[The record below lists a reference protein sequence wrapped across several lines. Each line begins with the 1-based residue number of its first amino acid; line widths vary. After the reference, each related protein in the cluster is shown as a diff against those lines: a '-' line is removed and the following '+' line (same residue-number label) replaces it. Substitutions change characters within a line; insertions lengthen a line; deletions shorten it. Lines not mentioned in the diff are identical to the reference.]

1 MTPIIACI
9 IPVYNEEDFI
19 ADVLGEIP
27 DFVRH
32 IIVVNDASTDHSRDR
47 ILGVSDPRVILID
60 HGSNI
65 GVGGSVA
72 SGYKKAITLGAD
84 IIVKLDGDGQMDLQQ
99 MRRLVQPILLARAD
113 YTKGVRFRDTH
124 VIHQMPLL
132 RLIGNIGLSFL
143 TKIASGYWNI
153 LDPTNG
159 YTAISARALNMID
172 LDSLSKGYL
181 LETDMLINLYR
192 INAVV
197 ADVEMKA
204 KYGAEVSQLNP
215 LKSILPFAFFLL
227 RAFCKR
233 IFWRYFIFDFSA
245 FSVFFLSGFSLFSFG
260 FIFGAY
266 HWIKS
271 VSTGTAAPTGTI
283 MLSAVP
289 LLLGFQLLLHSA
301 VLDINN
307 VPKEPIQLEPDEQ
320 LIKQSRCKESC
331 APD

>member
-1 MTPIIACI
+1 MAPIIACI
-9 IPVYNEEDFI
+9 IPVYNEEAFI
-19 ADVLGEIP
+19 ADVLGDIP

-32 IIVVNDASTDHSRDR
+32 IIVVNDASTDRSRDR
-47 ILGVSDPRVILID
+47 ILGVCNPRIILID
-60 HGSNI
+60 HESNI

-72 SGYKKAITLGAD
+72 SGYKKAMTLGAD
-84 IIVKLDGDGQMDLQQ
+84 IIVKLDGDGQMDLGQ
-99 MRRLVQPILLARAD
+99 MKRLVQPILLARAD
-113 YTKGVRFRDTH
+113 YTKGVRFRDTQ
-124 VIHQMPLL
+124 VIHRMPVL

-172 LDSLSKGYL
+172 IENLSKGYL

-204 KYGAEVSQLNP
+204 QYGAETSQLNP

-227 RAFCKR
+227 RAFFKR

-245 FSVFFLSGFSLFSFG
+245 FSVFFLSGFGLFSFG
-260 FIFGAY
+260 FIFGGY
-266 HWIKS
+266 HWLKS
-271 VSTGTAAPTGTI
+271 VSTGIAAPTGTI
-283 MLSAVP
+283 MLSVVP

-301 VLDINN
+301 VLDIHN
-307 VPKEPIQLEPDEQ
+307 VPKKPIQLEPDER
-320 LIKQSRCKESC
+320 LN
-331 APD
+331 